1 MAGPAVGARSPADL
15 GGNRRGL
22 RQAAVLEAGAGCGD
36 DGDQSAA
43 VRCGLVVV
51 AAGGRS
57 RPEEGSWPAAEVRQG
72 PDRPGQTR
80 RADRGWQTGLFS
92 LYGRLVVKK
101 YKTFLATYKPVGG
114 VIRVVLVR
122 EPDRWVAYFSTDPDL
137 SVASILE
144 TVADRSALEQVF
156 HDVKEVHGAGQQQL
170 RHVWANVGAWN
181 LIGWWHTLVE
191 LWAWDRPQSRL
202 RELERLAV
210 GQARA
215 SSVACQ
221 SLSGV
226 TSRGVTGRIFVATV
240 SGGLA
245 PKNPPVHSAPSP
257 GRMRLTV
264 LGKCRHGNKPP
275 NSCCV
280 PGFYSGCGVMSS
292 QDIVKASSF

>member
-1 MAGPAVGARSPADL
+1 MVD
-15 GGNRRGL
+15 
-22 RQAAVLEAGAGCGD
+22 
-36 DGDQSAA
+36 
-43 VRCGLVVV
+43 
-51 AAGGRS
+51 
-57 RPEEGSWPAAEVRQG
+57 
-72 PDRPGQTR
+72 PGQKKGRGRPPKYGKDRIDLARLAAQT
-80 RADRGWQTGLFS
+80 RGWQTGLFS

-202 RELERLAV
+202 RLPERLAV

-226 TSRGVTGRIFVATV
+226 TSRGVTGRIFVATLSSCAQKSAGSFSASCAESHEAHF
-240 SGGLA
+240 SGKVQMIHWLKNCGPSFTRVVGL
-245 PKNPPVHSAPSP
+245 
-257 GRMRLTV
+257 T
-264 LGKCRHGNKPP
+264 
-275 NSCCV
+275 
-280 PGFYSGCGVMSS
+280 
-292 QDIVKASSF
+292 IE

>member
-1 MAGPAVGARSPADL
+1 MWCWCA
-15 GGNRRGL
+15 
-22 RQAAVLEAGAGCGD
+22 
-36 DGDQSAA
+36 
-43 VRCGLVVV
+43 
-51 AAGGRS
+51 
-57 RPEEGSWPAAEVRQG
+57 
-72 PDRPGQTR
+72 
-80 RADRGWQTGLFS
+80 
-92 LYGRLVVKK
+92 
-101 YKTFLATYKPVGG
+101 
-114 VIRVVLVR
+114 

-181 LIGWWHTLVE
+181 LIGWWPRWWSCGPGTGRSPV
-191 LWAWDRPQSRL
+191 ARP
-202 RELERLAV
+202 ERLAV

-245 PKNPPVHSAPSP
+245 HQKSAGSFSTSCAGSHEADSSGKVQDFHITLEARNPARRCFRQYRVEAGTDLFGVWVVEISYGRIGTTGRCAELCPS
-257 GRMRLTV
+257 R
-264 LGKCRHGNKPP
+264 
-275 NSCCV
+275 
-280 PGFYSGCGVMSS
+280 
-292 QDIVKASSF
+292 

>member
-1 MAGPAVGARSPADL
+1 M
-15 GGNRRGL
+15 
-22 RQAAVLEAGAGCGD
+22 
-36 DGDQSAA
+36 
-43 VRCGLVVV
+43 
-51 AAGGRS
+51 
-57 RPEEGSWPAAEVRQG
+57 
-72 PDRPGQTR
+72 
-80 RADRGWQTGLFS
+80 
-92 LYGRLVVKK
+92 VKK

-202 RELERLAV
+202 RRPERLAV

-226 TSRGVTGRIFVATV
+226 TSRGVTKEEYSLLPSV
-240 SGGLA
+240 GGLCQI
-245 PKNPPVHSAPSP
+245 NPPV
-257 GRMRLTV
+257 
-264 LGKCRHGNKPP
+264 
-275 NSCCV
+275 
-280 PGFYSGCGVMSS
+280 
-292 QDIVKASSF
+292 SFTPYARVA

>member
-1 MAGPAVGARSPADL
+1 M
-15 GGNRRGL
+15 
-22 RQAAVLEAGAGCGD
+22 
-36 DGDQSAA
+36 
-43 VRCGLVVV
+43 
-51 AAGGRS
+51 
-57 RPEEGSWPAAEVRQG
+57 
-72 PDRPGQTR
+72 QT
-80 RADRGWQTGLFS
+80 RGWQTGLFS

-202 RELERLAV
+202 RDPERLAV

-240 SGGLA
+240 RGALRQKSAGSFSAMAESHEADSSGKVQWFRMLVEIHVRDAARDPTLANAECGIEFLFIPNSEFRSRRTGLA
-245 PKNPPVHSAPSP
+245 RYGRSQTSACRLLDRAPSRWHLARSGFATVVEYERIP
-257 GRMRLTV
+257 RAVSSGR
-264 LGKCRHGNKPP
+264 
-275 NSCCV
+275 
-280 PGFYSGCGVMSS
+280 
-292 QDIVKASSF
+292 A

>member
-1 MAGPAVGARSPADL
+1 M
-15 GGNRRGL
+15 
-22 RQAAVLEAGAGCGD
+22 
-36 DGDQSAA
+36 
-43 VRCGLVVV
+43 
-51 AAGGRS
+51 
-57 RPEEGSWPAAEVRQG
+57 
-72 PDRPGQTR
+72 QT
-80 RADRGWQTGLFS
+80 RGWQTGLFS

-202 RELERLAV
+202 RDRSDSPWDKPERRPSHANRCQELRREALQEEYSSLPSVGACAEKSAGSFSASCAESHEADSSGKVQKKGSVLLLIDGLDEIHDDALRSTFVEHLEAFLEDYKLTRLV
-210 GQARA
+210 
-215 SSVACQ
+215 
-221 SLSGV
+221 V
-226 TSRGVTGRIFVATV
+226 TSREAGFSLVAPC
-240 SGGLA
+240 LA
-245 PKNPPVHSAPSP
+245 RFCQRRAWPRWS
-257 GRMRLTV
+257 RMR
-264 LGKCRHGNKPP
+264 
-275 NSCCV
+275 
-280 PGFYSGCGVMSS
+280 SS
-292 QDIVKASSF
+292 HYAFTGTAS